1 MDSTARRLARYGD
14 ELQIRGFDAGL
25 IEELV
30 KSAAHNLVRYDG
42 LHVLSTEG
50 LDDLRRAIK
59 QEAPTAPVDSDIKL
73 AAMETGRKAA
83 AAWAL
88 GAISSQDYIDA
99 TTARLAAQ
107 GMTGEKPDP
116 AAQCIQQGAHA
127 YTR

>member
-14 ELQIRGFDAGL
+14 ELQIRGFDAVL

-50 LDDLRRAIK
+50 LDDLRRAIE
-59 QEAPTAPVDSDIKL
+59 QAPTAPVDSDVKL
-73 AAMETGRKAA
+73 AAMEAGRKAA

-88 GAISSQDYIDA
+88 GLIPAQEYLDA

-127 YTR
+127 YAR